1 MIKILITGGTIDNLD
16 YASEK
21 KAPKNNK
28 SLVPKLLEQSR
39 ISQKYDVEML
49 MFKDSKFITD
59 EDRKVI
65 LKKCR
70 SCKENKIIITHGT
83 MTMPKTAEFLGNK
96 KLNKTIIL
104 VGSAIPAKKPN
115 SDAIFNLGFAFAA
128 AHLLQKGVYITMNGK
143 IFSWNNVRK
152 NLKTGFFETSKFH

>member
-16 YASEK
+16 HTSEK
-21 KAPKNNK
+21 KSHKNNK

-39 ISQKYDVEML
+39 ISQKYNVEL
-49 MFKDSKFITD
+49 LIYKDSKFITN

-65 LKKCR
+65 LKKCK
-70 SCKENKIIITHGT
+70 SCKKNKIIITHGT

-104 VGSAIPAKKPN
+104 VGSAIPANNPN

-128 AHLLQKGVYITMNGK
+128 VQLLQKGVYISMNGK

-152 NLKTGFFETSKFH
+152 NLKTGFFEKER